1 MNGAAAKQST
11 IDGVSVQE
19 GVAIV
24 GHALDY
30 WTGFVADLDGFQTFM
45 EEHDNIL
52 RAVKMGLGAET
63 TRRQALELALAAF
76 LPVQNSGLWPAWIP
90 LYEAIYGRFC
100 DIDRTLHARFL
111 SRLGQLYRLHNRV
124 AEATAVHQEAA
135 ALIEPLPNNSQ
146 ITCEISFQLA
156 EDYRQQSQF
165 NQAKAHGLT
174 AWESAQ
180 TAQQSNAWQATAANS
195 LGLIHQSLEQ
205 LDEAVDWYTKAID
218 LWRPLPR
225 PVELGR
231 VLSNLGITL
240 QGQGKL
246 DEALLTYHQA
256 QRQLENTPLWLEK
269 LIVQYNIAVVYFYQE
284 AYALGESILRE
295 AYATIARQ
303 PDIHFTLY
311 AHICHSLGN
320 MILRQKRYTEAE
332 SPFREAIAAWQKL
345 GDNLNLA
352 ESLGALAKAL
362 IGQEQVKGACGLYDQ
377 ALAAV
382 ASLRHIPRGDQLYQE
397 LQEARVALDYR
408 HDVLGNQR
416 AF

>member
-1 MNGAAAKQST
+1 MNGAADKQHT
-11 IDGVSVQE
+11 MDGASAQE
-19 GVAIV
+19 GVTIV

-30 WTGFVADLDGFQTFM
+30 WAGVMADLDGFQTFM

-52 RAVKMGLGAET
+52 RAVKMGLGAEA

-76 LPVQNSGLWPAWIP
+76 LPVQNSGLWPVWIP
-90 LYEAIYGRFC
+90 LFEAIYGRFC
-100 DIDRTLHARFL
+100 DIDRTVHARFL

-135 ALIEPLPNNSQ
+135 ALMVPFPANSQ
-146 ITCEISFQLA
+146 LACEIFFQLA

-165 NQAKAHGLT
+165 NQAREYALA

-180 TAQQSNAWQATAANS
+180 AGHQSDAWRATSANS
-195 LGLIHQSLEQ
+195 LGLIYQALDQ
-205 LDEAVDWYTKAID
+205 LDEAVGWYTRAID
-218 LWRPLPR
+218 LWRPLQR

-231 VLSNLGITL
+231 VLSNLGGAL

-284 AYALGESILRE
+284 SYALGEGILRE
-295 AYATIARQ
+295 AYLTIARQ
-303 PDIHFTLY
+303 PDIHFILY

-320 MILRQKRYTEAE
+320 VILQQKRYTEAE
-332 SPFREAIAAWQKL
+332 SPLRESIAAWQKL
-345 GDNLNLA
+345 GDMLNLA
-352 ESLGALAKAL
+352 NSLGALAKVL
-362 IGQEQVKGACGLYDQ
+362 IGQDQFKGACDLYDH

-382 ASLRHIPRGDQLYQE
+382 TSHRHIPRGDKLYQE
-397 LQEARVALDYR
+397 LCKARVALDC
-408 HDVLGNQR
+408 
-416 AF
+416 